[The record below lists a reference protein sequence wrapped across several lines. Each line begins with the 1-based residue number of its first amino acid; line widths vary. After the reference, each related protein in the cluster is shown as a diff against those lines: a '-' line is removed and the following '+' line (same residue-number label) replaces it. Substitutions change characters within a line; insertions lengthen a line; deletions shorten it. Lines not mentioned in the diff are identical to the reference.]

1 MKKVSII
8 ILVAAAFGLI
18 SCASSKDALAVPES
32 APETTKEQVA
42 VNKEFEKVY
51 TSHKKNLV
59 LDGAKSH
66 TVVYGDQLTSI
77 AKQYYGEDNGYYFP
91 LIMLAS
97 KDVVLDPDMIL
108 PGMVLT
114 VPSFDA
120 NINDKDVAVS
130 LKPYFLDIAEV
141 YKKKNT
147 ATAPT
152 TRENL
157 QLIAEQLGSKTVA
170 KTEKSGQQ

>member
-1 MKKVSII
+1 
-8 ILVAAAFGLI
+8 
-18 SCASSKDALAVPES
+18 
-32 APETTKEQVA
+32 
-42 VNKEFEKVY
+42 
-51 TSHKKNLV
+51 
-59 LDGAKSH
+59 
-66 TVVYGDQLTSI
+66 
-77 AKQYYGEDNGYYFP
+77 
-91 LIMLAS
+91 
-97 KDVVLDPDMIL
+97 MIL